1 MAEIP
6 VQKKGGIPW
15 WVWLL
20 LAALAI
26 VLLIW
31 WMTDDD
37 DDARTPAADPYAPA
51 VTETQPG
58 VTDTATTNTAEIEVD
73 RAIVNETQ

>member
-37 DDARTPAADPYAPA
+37 DARTPAADPYAPA

-58 VTDTATTNTAEIEVD
+58 ATDTATTNTAEIEVD